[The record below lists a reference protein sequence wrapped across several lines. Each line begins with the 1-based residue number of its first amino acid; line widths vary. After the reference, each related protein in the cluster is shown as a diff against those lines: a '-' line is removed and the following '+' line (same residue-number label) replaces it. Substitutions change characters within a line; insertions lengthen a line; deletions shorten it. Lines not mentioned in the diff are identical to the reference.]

1 MTENRL
7 PDYLGYMLEAAQL
20 TCSYPEVLDKV
31 EFIVDKHTRQV
42 VIINLVN
49 FGESATKLFKDYDRS
64 PFY

>member
-7 PDYLGYMLEAAQL
+7 TDYLGYMLEATQVVSGL
-20 TCSYPEVLDKV
+20 DEVLDKV

-42 VIINLVN
+42 VIFNLANMNV
-49 FGESATKLFKDYDRS
+49 SATNLFNDSDMR